1 MRDAR
6 KVAQI
11 FKALSSETRVH
22 ILQLLKQRPLCVGAL
37 ASRLDFSSAAVSQ
50 HLRILRDADLVT
62 PDKRGYYVHY
72 SLNRE
77 TLEQWRRAAEDLL
90 TANPS

>member
-62 PDKRGYYVHY
+62 ARKRGYYVHY
-72 SLNRE
+72 QVNQK
-77 TLEQWRRAAEDLL
+77 TLSQWRKMTNQLLGADAE
-90 TANPS
+90 